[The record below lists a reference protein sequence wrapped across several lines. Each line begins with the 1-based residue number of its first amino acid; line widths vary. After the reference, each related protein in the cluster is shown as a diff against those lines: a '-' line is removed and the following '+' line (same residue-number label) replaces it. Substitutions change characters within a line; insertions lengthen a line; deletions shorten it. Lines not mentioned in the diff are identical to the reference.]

1 MSGSF
6 GNIVSKL
13 LALGLLAGVV
23 FAVVAGALLPVAARY
38 QDAEQRLAD
47 GRQLLGRYL
56 ARSVTDVEAERDGQ
70 RIAPATPYLSG
81 DSDALRLASL
91 QAVLSEAAQAQ
102 GIRLASSRAM
112 DASDRGGVRLLGVQ
126 VQLSTELDQLQK
138 LLYDLE
144 VQRPGLF
151 VEQLHILRGPDG
163 GTVPLPSL
171 DVTFVVA
178 GAAPSEKDQ

>member
-56 ARSVTDVEAERDGQ
+56 VRSVTDVEAERNGQ

-91 QAVLSEAAQAQ
+91 QAALSEAAQAQ
-102 GIRLASSRAM
+102 G
-112 DASDRGGVRLLGVQ
+112 
-126 VQLSTELDQLQK
+126 
-138 LLYDLE
+138 
-144 VQRPGLF
+144 
-151 VEQLHILRGPDG
+151 
-163 GTVPLPSL
+163 
-171 DVTFVVA
+171 
-178 GAAPSEKDQ
+178 